1 MSRKSCELNNSS
13 LKFYSSLAE
22 YYDTKLA
29 TLKIQ
34 MIAEATKD
42 ASARAKSIAENA
54 DANLGS
60 LKKSDMDVFKL
71 QVKTPLKTFLWWFVQ
86 YQ

>member
-1 MSRKSCELNNSS
+1 
-13 LKFYSSLAE
+13 
-22 YYDTKLA
+22 
-29 TLKIQ
+29 
-34 MIAEATKD
+34 MIARSHQD

-54 DANLGS
+54 DANVGS
-60 LKKSDMDVFKL
+60 LKKSDMGVFKL

>member
-1 MSRKSCELNNSS
+1 
-13 LKFYSSLAE
+13 
-22 YYDTKLA
+22 
-29 TLKIQ
+29 

-42 ASARAKSIAENA
+42 ASARIKSIAENV
-54 DANLGS
+54 DANRKF
-60 LKKSDMDVFKL
+60 KKIRHGCFKL

>member
-1 MSRKSCELNNSS
+1 
-13 LKFYSSLAE
+13 
-22 YYDTKLA
+22 
-29 TLKIQ
+29 

-42 ASARAKSIAENA
+42 ASARQSIAENA

-60 LKKSDMDVFKL
+60 LKKSDMGVFKL